1 MKIYRGTKEDKKAFV
16 EDVLSPL
23 MVQANTGWYGAKY
36 VNVEGKGEYV
46 YLYDKE
52 GFKAITKKTKN
63 KTASQGLPRSSSPK
77 RFKGHKKV
85 RIVHFYTKKH
95 KKYINFPK
103 GIYKSE
109 K

>member
-46 YLYDKE
+46 CLYDEE
-52 GFKAITKKTKN
+52 GVIGSKIDVTADSITAI
-63 KTASQGLPRSSSPK
+63 
-77 RFKGHKKV
+77 
-85 RIVHFYTKKH
+85 IVDVFRK
-95 KKYINFPK
+95 I
-103 GIYKSE
+103 
-109 K
+109 